1 MLCYELA
8 TLILKAKARETM
20 NKKEEEIQRKLVEL
34 ESSVLRDQV
43 ELVNSNSGRTDL
55 TAPGKKAKG
64 GVLNNGSTGSIAGDR
79 SAAPLNKSDGYYFG
93 GFALLILG
101 MIMVAMHVKV
111 GSGFLAMLMGGSGG
125 LALFLLPLLAGI
137 GMMIYN
143 YKNKWGSIITGGSC
157 ALMLL
162 AILFT
167 LNFNFPTL
175 TLMQTVMMFLPFAIG
190 SAFVVKG
197 MGGPEGIK
205 DAVRASLPKGDA

>member
-1 MLCYELA
+1 MLGI
-8 TLILKAKARETM
+8 TQINLKSQGKETM
-20 NKKEEEIQRKLVEL
+20 NKKEEEIQRKLLEL
-34 ESSVLRDQV
+34 ESSVLKDQV
-43 ELVNSNSGRTDL
+43 ELVNTGRTDL
-55 TAPGKKAKG
+55 TTTGKNAKG
-64 GVLNNGSTGSIAGDR
+64 GALNNSSGGKMTSGANSG
-79 SAAPLNKSDGYYFG
+79 SAALNKSDGYYFG

-101 MIMVAMHVKV
+101 MILVAMHVKV
-111 GSGFLAMLMGGSGG
+111 GSSFLAMLMGGGGG

-167 LNFNFPTL
+167 LNFQFPTL

-197 MGGPEGIK
+197 MGGPDGIK
-205 DAVRASLPKGDA
+205 DAIRSALPKKEDA

>member
-1 MLCYELA
+1 
-8 TLILKAKARETM
+8 M

-34 ESSVLRDQV
+34 ESSVLKDQV
-43 ELVNSNSGRTDL
+43 ELVSNSRSEL
-55 TAPGKKAKG
+55 TTAGKKAKG
-64 GVLNNGSTGSIAGDR
+64 GALNNSQGGNTAGSGS
-79 SAAPLNKSDGYYFG
+79 SAVAPLNKSDGYYFG

-101 MIMVAMHVKV
+101 MVLVATHVTV
-111 GSGFLAMLMGGSGG
+111 RSSFLAMLMGGGGG

-137 GMMIYN
+137 GMMVYN

-167 LNFNFPTL
+167 LNFNFPQL
-175 TLMQTVMMFLPFAIG
+175 TLMETVLMFLPFAIG

-197 MGGPEGIK
+197 MGGPQGIQE
-205 DAVRASLPKGDA
+205 AVRAALPKREDA

>member
-1 MLCYELA
+1 
-8 TLILKAKARETM
+8 
-20 NKKEEEIQRKLVEL
+20 
-34 ESSVLRDQV
+34 
-43 ELVNSNSGRTDL
+43 
-55 TAPGKKAKG
+55 
-64 GVLNNGSTGSIAGDR
+64 
-79 SAAPLNKSDGYYFG
+79 
-93 GFALLILG
+93 
-101 MIMVAMHVKV
+101 MVAMHVKV

-175 TLMQTVMMFLPFAIG
+175 TLMQTVMMFFPLP
-190 SAFVVKG
+190 SVVPLSSKAWA
-197 MGGPEGIK
+197 
-205 DAVRASLPKGDA
+205 DQTVL

>member
-1 MLCYELA
+1 
-8 TLILKAKARETM
+8 M
-20 NKKEEEIQRKLVEL
+20 NKKEEEIQRKLLEL
-34 ESSVLRDQV
+34 ESSVLKDQI
-43 ELVNSNSGRTDL
+43 ELVNTGRTDL
-55 TAPGKKAKG
+55 TTTGKNAKG
-64 GVLNNGSTGSIAGDR
+64 GALNNSSGGKMTSGANSG
-79 SAAPLNKSDGYYFG
+79 SAALNKSDGYYFG

-101 MIMVAMHVKV
+101 MVMVAMHVKV
-111 GSGFLAMLMGGSGG
+111 GSGFLAMLMGGGGG

-197 MGGPEGIK
+197 MGGPDGIK
-205 DAVRASLPKGDA
+205 DAIRSSLPKKEDA

>member
-1 MLCYELA
+1 
-8 TLILKAKARETM
+8 M
-20 NKKEEEIQRKLVEL
+20 NKKEEEIQRKLLEL
-34 ESSVLRDQV
+34 ESSVLKDQI
-43 ELVNSNSGRTDL
+43 ELVNTGSGRTDL
-55 TAPGKKAKG
+55 TTTGKNAKG
-64 GVLNNGSTGSIAGDR
+64 GALNNSSGGKMTSGANSG
-79 SAAPLNKSDGYYFG
+79 SAALNKSDGYYFG

-101 MIMVAMHVKV
+101 MVMVAMHVKV
-111 GSGFLAMLMGGSGG
+111 GSGFLAMLMGGGGG

-197 MGGPEGIK
+197 MGGPDGIK
-205 DAVRASLPKGDA
+205 DAIRSSLPKKEDA

>member
-1 MLCYELA
+1 
-8 TLILKAKARETM
+8 M

-34 ESSVLRDQV
+34 ESSVLKDQI
-43 ELVNSNSGRTDL
+43 ELVNTGRTDL
-55 TAPGKKAKG
+55 TTTGKNAKG
-64 GVLNNGSTGSIAGDR
+64 GALNSSGGGKMTSGANSSGS
-79 SAAPLNKSDGYYFG
+79 APLNKSDGYYFG
-93 GFALLILG
+93 GFALLIFG

-111 GSGFLAMLMGGSGG
+111 GSGFLAMLMGGGGG

-137 GMMIYN
+137 GMMVYN

-157 ALMLL
+157 ALLLL

-197 MGGPEGIK
+197 MGGPQGVMESVK
-205 DAVRASLPKGDA
+205 ATLPKREDA

>member
-1 MLCYELA
+1 
-8 TLILKAKARETM
+8 M
-20 NKKEEEIQRKLVEL
+20 NKKEEEIQRKLLEL
-34 ESSVLRDQV
+34 ESSVLKDQV
-43 ELVNSNSGRTDL
+43 ELVNTGRTDL
-55 TAPGKKAKG
+55 TTTGKNARG
-64 GVLNNGSTGSIAGDR
+64 GALNNSAGGKMTSGANSGS
-79 SAAPLNKSDGYYFG
+79 APLNKSDGYYFG

-101 MIMVAMHVKV
+101 MVMVAMHVKV
-111 GSGFLAMLMGGSGG
+111 GSGFLAMLMGGGGG

-197 MGGPEGIK
+197 MGGPDGIK
-205 DAVRASLPKGDA
+205 DAIRASLPKKEDA

>member
-1 MLCYELA
+1 V

-43 ELVNSNSGRTDL
+43 ELVNTSSGRTDL
-55 TAPGKKAKG
+55 TAPGKNKNAKG
-64 GVLNNGSTGSIAGDR
+64 GVLSNGGSGSAAGD
-79 SAAPLNKSDGYYFG
+79 SSVAPLNKSDGYYFG

-197 MGGPEGIK
+197 MGGPGGIR
-205 DAVRASLPKGDA
+205 DAVKASLPKSDT

>member
-1 MLCYELA
+1 
-8 TLILKAKARETM
+8 M
-20 NKKEEEIQRKLVEL
+20 NKKEEEIQRKLIEL
-34 ESSVLRDQV
+34 ESSVLKDQV
-43 ELVNSNSGRTDL
+43 ELVNGNSGRSDL
-55 TAPGKKAKG
+55 TTTGKNKNAKG
-64 GVLNNGSTGSIAGDR
+64 GVLNNGSSGSMTGDR

-197 MGGPEGIK
+197 MGGPDGIK
-205 DAVRASLPKGDA
+205 DAVKASLPKSDN

>member
-1 MLCYELA
+1 
-8 TLILKAKARETM
+8 M

-34 ESSVLRDQV
+34 ESSVLKDQV
-43 ELVNSNSGRTDL
+43 ELVSGGRSDL
-55 TAPGKKAKG
+55 TAPNKKAQG
-64 GVLNNGSTGSIAGDR
+64 GALSNSSGGSKSGSS
-79 SAAPLNKSDGYYFG
+79 SAAASLNKSDGYYFG

-101 MIMVAMHVKV
+101 MVLVAMHVKV
-111 GSGFLAMLMGGSGG
+111 GSSFLAMLMGGGGG

-157 ALMLL
+157 ALLLL

-167 LNFNFPTL
+167 LNFNFPPL
-175 TLMQTVMMFLPFAIG
+175 TLMQTVLMFLPFAVG

-197 MGGPEGIK
+197 MGGPQGLQE
-205 DAVRASLPKGDA
+205 AVRASLPKREDA

>member
-1 MLCYELA
+1 
-8 TLILKAKARETM
+8 M
-20 NKKEEEIQRKLVEL
+20 NKKEEEIQRKLIEL
-34 ESSVLRDQV
+34 ESSVLKDQV
-43 ELVNSNSGRTDL
+43 ELVNTGSGRTDL
-55 TAPGKKAKG
+55 TAPGKK
-64 GVLNNGSTGSIAGDR
+64 NNGGILSNGGAGSVAGDS

-101 MIMVAMHVKV
+101 MVLVAMHVTV
-111 GSGFLAMLMGGSGG
+111 RSSFLAMLMGGGGG

-143 YKNKWGSIITGGSC
+143 YKNKWGSIVTAGSC

-167 LNFNFPTL
+167 LNFGFPPL
-175 TLMQTVMMFLPFAIG
+175 SLMQTVLMFLPFAIG

-197 MGGPEGIK
+197 MGGPDGIK
-205 DAVRASLPKGDA
+205 EAVRASLPKSDAK

>member
-1 MLCYELA
+1 
-8 TLILKAKARETM
+8 
-20 NKKEEEIQRKLVEL
+20 
-34 ESSVLRDQV
+34 
-43 ELVNSNSGRTDL
+43 
-55 TAPGKKAKG
+55 
-64 GVLNNGSTGSIAGDR
+64 
-79 SAAPLNKSDGYYFG
+79 
-93 GFALLILG
+93 
-101 MIMVAMHVKV
+101 MVAMHVKV
-111 GSGFLAMLMGGSGG
+111 GSSFLAMLMGGGGG

-197 MGGPEGIK
+197 MGGPDGIK
-205 DAVRASLPKGDA
+205 DAIRSSLPKKEDA